1 MKTNILLI
9 IAIFFS
15 FSVHAQNQPVVL
27 AIDGV
32 NTTFQSGLSLPY
44 WLKAGQTLNLV
55 ANACSVSIME
65 FTEDTT
71 ALKYSRVISLNS
83 LQTVPSGKI
92 WKIEAIGTTIIP
104 FDPMAPIFIS
114 PQTFS
119 SPGTYTWTVPY
130 HVFSICVSVVG
141 GGGKGG
147 EGFWTF
153 IYPYNNP
160 AYSNYQPSSGYGHFG
175 GGGGGGGYGYQC
187 FSVVPGTTYT
197 VTVGGPSGTSSVGS
211 LISATGGAPGFDAD
225 STSNGAGGAGGTS
238 TATFNASGFS
248 GSAVVTYGSFGTGGL
263 SGTNVNGS
271 VGNGGNGGG
280 LYHNGSGP
288 YPTSLTPA
296 IQGQPGKV
304 IISW

>member
-71 ALKYSRVISLNS
+71 SLKYSRVISLNS

-92 WKIEAIGTTIIP
+92 WKIEAIGTRTIGGPVVFSPTSIP
-104 FDPMAPIFIS
+104 TFCIS
-114 PQTFS
+114 PKTFS
-119 SPGTYTWTVPY
+119 QAGTYTWIVPPN
-130 HVFSICVSVVG
+130 VTSICVEVWG
-141 GGGKGG
+141 GGGNGG
-147 EGFWTF
+147 MHTGMNT
-153 IYPYNNP
+153 
-160 AYSNYQPSSGYGHFG
+160 FG

-187 FSVVPGTTYT
+187 FAVLPGTVYT
-197 VTVGGPSGTSSVGS
+197 VTVGGPSGTSSLGS
-211 LISATGGAPGFDAD
+211 LISATGGAAGMYATPTA
-225 STSNGAGGAGGTS
+225 NGAGGAGGGS
-238 TATFNASGFS
+238 TATFNIS
-248 GSAVVTYGSFGTGGL
+248 GSNGTLGAYFMTPSNVLTGG
-263 SGTNVNGS
+263 SAGGAGTNGGQGGDWGIIYSSIAPGGGGS
-271 VGNGGNGGG
+271 GGGPNGGHGVPGGAG
-280 LYHNGSGP
+280 
-288 YPTSLTPA
+288 A
-296 IQGQPGKV
+296 PGKV
-304 IISW
+304 IIYW